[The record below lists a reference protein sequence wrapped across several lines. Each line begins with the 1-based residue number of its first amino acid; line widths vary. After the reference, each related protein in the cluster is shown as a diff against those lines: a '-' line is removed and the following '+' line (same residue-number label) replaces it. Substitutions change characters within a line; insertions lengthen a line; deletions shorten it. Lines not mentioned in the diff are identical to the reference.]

1 MSFGAAG
8 TDNLAKRATLQEK
21 NDDKT
26 SSGFGVASILHQGLD
41 NSVWVDLRWR
51 PRDTNVEADQLTN
64 GDFRGF
70 DEKRRIRI
78 LYRDLDVRLLELLQT
93 SLATFEETASELK
106 EQAHSKK
113 GMSKRQKLETKSA
126 W

>member
-1 MSFGAAG
+1 MTTKLPLG
-8 TDNLAKRATLQEK
+8 LVLLQFYTK
-21 NDDKT
+21 
-26 SSGFGVASILHQGLD
+26 AWD

-78 LYRDLDVRLLELLQT
+78 LYRDLDVQLLELLQT